1 MLQAAMGDGHSL
13 DLVALGKDL
22 GGSTEVDIGRGH
34 VVQALVV
41 AGMVVVADEGRD
53 LPLQLTRQMVVVE
66 QDAVLERLVPAL
78 DLALGL
84 RMTGRSAH
92 VMHAL
97 VFEPFRQVTR
107 DVARS
112 VVAEQAW
119 FVYDTNLIAAG
130 RALGDPARVS

>member
-22 GGSTEVDIGRGH
+22 GGSTEVDIGWGH

-66 QDAVLERLVPAL
+66 QDAVLERLVPAF
-78 DLALGL
+78 DLALRL
-84 RMTGRSAH
+84 RMVRRAADGPCACRPA
-92 VMHAL
+92 M
-97 VFEPFRQVTR
+97 RR
-107 DVARS
+107 D
-112 VVAEQAW
+112 
-119 FVYDTNLIAAG
+119 
-130 RALGDPARVS
+130 PH